1 MQLVSE
7 ADMLAMSAN
16 SGAPMGAPKMF
27 DMSSIGAVDTSEAER
42 AYSESVLNSFSFLT
56 NALSDAPATPQ
67 PTPMPV
73 ETGRRWQALSET
85 NYQNPQPI
93 YDPLAEYSQPM
104 QMMSE
109 GYSVQTVGE
118 RQNQR
123 HNIVSNGKVFAS
135 LMLVEAANKICKCL
149 NEGKT
154 FSDTTVV
161 NSMVKDLKF
170 QRKLQE
176 MNSLD
181 RNSEQFQKCLN
192 EAAEIKKSI

>member
-7 ADMLAMSAN
+7 SEMLAMN
-16 SGAPMGAPKMF
+16 SNSSVPLGAPKMF
-27 DMSSIGAVDTSEAER
+27 DMSSIGAVDSSEAER

-56 NALSDAPATPQ
+56 SALDGVASKSNNT
-67 PTPMPV
+67 
-73 ETGRRWQALSET
+73 ERRWQALSEV
-85 NYQNPQPI
+85 NHQNTQQI
-93 YDPLAEYSQPM
+93 YDPLAEFSQT
-104 QMMSE
+104 QVVNESF
-109 GYSVQTVGE
+109 SIQTIGE

-123 HNIVSNGKVFAS
+123 HNIVSNGKILAS
-135 LMLVEAANKICKCL
+135 LMLVEAANKICKSL

-154 FSDTTVV
+154 FSDASVV
-161 NSMVKDLKF
+161 NSIVKDLKF

>member
-1 MQLVSE
+1 MQVVSE
-7 ADMLAMSAN
+7 SDMLAMSAN
-16 SGAPMGAPKMF
+16 ANAPMGAPKMF

-56 NALSDAPATPQ
+56 DALSDTPST
-67 PTPMPV
+67 PKPMPMPM

-93 YDPLAEYSQPM
+93 YDPLAEYSQSM
-104 QMMSE
+104 QMMNE
-109 GYSVQTVGE
+109 EYSVQTIGE

-123 HNIVSNGKVFAS
+123 HNIVSNGKVLAS
-135 LMLVEAANKICKCL
+135 LMLMEAASKICKCL
-149 NEGKT
+149 NEGKN

-181 RNSEQFQKCLN
+181 RNSEQFKKCLN

>member
-1 MQLVSE
+1 MQVVSE
-7 ADMLAMSAN
+7 QEMLAMSSN
-16 SGAPMGAPKMF
+16 NGVPMSAPKMF

-56 NALSDAPATPQ
+56 DALSDTPVK
-67 PTPMPV
+67 PMSMPV
-73 ETGRRWQALSET
+73 ETNRRWQTIAE
-85 NYQNPQPI
+85 NHNPQPI
-93 YDPLAEYSQPM
+93 FDPLAEYSQPM
-104 QMMSE
+104 QLINE
-109 GYSVQTVGE
+109 GYSIQTIGE

-123 HNIVSNGKVFAS
+123 HNIISNGKVLAS

-161 NSMVKDLKF
+161 NSIVKDLKF

>member
-1 MQLVSE
+1 MQVVSE
-7 ADMLAMSAN
+7 QEMLAMGSN
-16 SGAPMGAPKMF
+16 NGAPMGAPKMF
-27 DMSSIGAVDTSEAER
+27 DMSSIGAVDASEAER

-56 NALSDAPATPQ
+56 DALSDTPAARPTPT
-67 PTPMPV
+67 PMPMPV
-73 ETGRRWQALSET
+73 ETGR
-85 NYQNPQPI
+85 YQLLAENKAAQI

-135 LMLVEAANKICKCL
+135 LMLIEAANKVCKCL

-181 RNSEQFQKCLN
+181 RNSDQFKKCLN

>member
-7 ADMLAMSAN
+7 QDMLAMSSN
-16 SGAPMGAPKMF
+16 NGAPMGAPKMF

-56 NALSDAPATPQ
+56 DALSDTQNARPR
-67 PTPMPV
+67 PMPIPV
-73 ETGRRWQALSET
+73 DNRRWQAFNENNT
-85 NYQNPQPI
+85 V
-93 YDPLAEYSQPM
+93 YDPLSEYSQPL
-104 QMMSE
+104 QMINE
-109 GYSVQTVGE
+109 GYIVQTVGE

-123 HNIVSNGKVFAS
+123 HNVISNGKVLAS

-149 NEGKT
+149 NEGKN
-154 FSDTTVV
+154 FSDTIVV
-161 NSMVKDLKF
+161 NSIVKDLKF

-181 RNSEQFQKCLN
+181 RNSDQFKKCLN

>member
-1 MQLVSE
+1 MQVVSE
-7 ADMLAMSAN
+7 SDMLAMSAN
-16 SGAPMGAPKMF
+16 ANAPMGAPKMF
-27 DMSSIGAVDTSEAER
+27 DMSSIGAVDASEAER

-56 NALSDAPATPQ
+56 DALSDASSNPK
-67 PTPMPV
+67 PMPMPM

-93 YDPLAEYSQPM
+93 YDPLAEYSQPT
-104 QMMSE
+104 QMMNE
-109 GYSVQTVGE
+109 EYSVQTVGE

-123 HNIVSNGKVFAS
+123 HNIVSNGKVLAS
-135 LMLVEAANKICKCL
+135 LMLMEAASKICKYL
-149 NEGKT
+149 NEGKN

-181 RNSEQFQKCLN
+181 RNSEQFKKCLN